1 MKKKPR
7 FTLFDL
13 QLVILGSALSAV
25 SPKPYAQ
32 LMLPWDPASNLVFNG
47 SLGSGEVVELTSVTG
62 DFSGSLGTGPGQVQ
76 WTGSGGFLSN
86 GSNRIVNIGGSGGT
100 LTWGSGNFVPS
111 GEALILGTSSAN
123 MLDFQ
128 NGIDLGGV
136 IPTIQVQGGSIE
148 GHARINGTLS
158 GTGGLQVIG
167 TGNDMLELTGA
178 NTYLGE
184 TFVNSSTL
192 VVSADNN
199 MGASM
204 GWLRLSNGTHRN
216 TASFTMT
223 RGVLLDFGGGTFHTD
238 ANLEVAGPI
247 LSMFGMGNLT
257 KTGSAQLILSGNN
270 FYFGDTV
277 ISAGTLQVGNGG
289 ITGSITGNVINNG
302 TLAFNRSDDTSYG
315 GVVSGTGGLIKLGPG
330 RLTLTGENTY
340 IGGTAIAAGALQI
353 GNGGTTGSIA
363 GNVTNNGTLAFN
375 RSNDMSYG
383 GVVSGTGALNKL
395 GAGRLTLTGEN
406 TYTGSTTIDAGAL
419 QIGNGG
425 ITGSIAGN
433 VTNNGTLAFNR
444 SNDMSYGGVVSGTGA
459 LNKLGAGRLTLTGE
473 NTYTGGTTIDAGALQ
488 IGNGGTIGSIVG
500 DVNNFGGILE
510 FNRSNNLGYSGA
522 ISGFGT
528 IVKDGAGTLELTG
541 NSGGFVGSI
550 LVNSGTLAV
559 NGILGGVV
567 NVDADARLQG
577 NGMIGTGIVAGTVAP
592 GNSIGTLGVSGN
604 YTQLPGSVYE
614 VEIDPAGNSDR
625 IAVAGTANLHGG
637 TVAVTPGVG
646 TYSASTRYTILT
658 AAGGRTGAFDALT
671 LTRTLP
677 FLDVG
682 LSYDP
687 NNVYLDANPLAF
699 CAVTVTANQCAAGQ
713 SVESLGS
720 GHSLYDT
727 ITGLPDRDAA
737 RRAFDSLSGELHA
750 SAKGVMIEDSRFL
763 REAVNDRLR
772 QSFSW
777 PGVTVSRASGQTLQ
791 ENRATGHAFWTRTF
805 GSFGHRSGDMN
816 AARINR
822 NIGGFFMGGDTL
834 VADLL
839 RLGIAGGYS
848 NSSFNVNERFSTG
861 SSDNYHVTA
870 YGGTRW
876 HALGLR
882 FGGGYTWHD
891 FETNRNILF
900 PGFNNQAKGDYRGRT
915 GQVFGELG
923 YELPFKNVSLEPF
936 AGVAYVNLA
945 TKGFQERGG
954 IAALSSSR
962 DNEGVTYSTVG
973 MNAASMFSTA
983 GGTTTRLRGSLGWR
997 HAFDSVPTR
1006 SSVAFSGGSAFGI
1019 AGTPIAKDAMII
1031 GAGLDASVG
1040 KNAILG
1046 IAYTGQV
1053 FSNVVDNGVRANLDW
1068 RF

>member
-1 MKKKPR
+1 MKKPG

-13 QLVILGSALSAV
+13 QFLILGSALSAV
-25 SPKPYAQ
+25 SPQPYAQ
-32 LMLPWDPASNLVFNG
+32 MLPWDPNSNLVFNG

-62 DFSGSLGTGPGQVQ
+62 DFTGSLGPGPGQVQ

-128 NGIDLGGV
+128 NGIDLGGITPV
-136 IPTIQVQGGSIE
+136 IRVQGGSIG
-148 GHARINGTLS
+148 GHARINGILS
-158 GTGGLQVIG
+158 GMGGLQVIG

-178 NTYLGE
+178 NTYLGA
-184 TFVNSSTL
+184 TFISSSTL

-199 MGASM
+199 MGTST
-204 GWLRLSNGTHRN
+204 GPLILFNGTLRN
-216 TASFTMT
+216 TASFAMT
-223 RGVLLDFGGGTFHTD
+223 RNIFLNFGSGTFHTD
-238 ANLEVAGPI
+238 ANLEVAGI
-247 LSMFGMGNLT
+247 INGIGGSLI
-257 KTGSAQLILSGNN
+257 KTGSAQLTLTNT
-270 FYFGDTV
+270 YFGDTV

-289 ITGSITGNVINNG
+289 TTGSITGNVINNG

-315 GVVSGTGGLIKLGPG
+315 GAVSGAGGLTKLGPG

-340 IGGTAIAAGALQI
+340 IGGTTITAGALQI

-375 RSNDMSYG
+375 RSD
-383 GVVSGTGALNKL
+383 
-395 GAGRLTLTGEN
+395 
-406 TYTGSTTIDAGAL
+406 
-419 QIGNGG
+419 
-425 ITGSIAGN
+425 
-433 VTNNGTLAFNR
+433 
-444 SNDMSYGGVVSGTGA
+444 DMSYGGVVSGTGA

-488 IGNGGTIGSIVG
+488 IGNGGTTGSITGNVTNNGTLAFNRSDDIGYAGVISGTGGLDKWGAGRLILAGENAYTGPTHIYSGTLQIGNGGTTGSMVG
-500 DVNNFGGILE
+500 DVSNFGGTLA
-510 FNRSNNLGYSGA
+510 FNRSNDLGYSGA

-528 IVKDGAGTLELTG
+528 IVKDGTGTLALTG

-550 LVNSGTLAV
+550 LVNSGMLAV
-559 NGILGGVV
+559 NGVLGGVV

-637 TVAVTPGVG
+637 TVAVTPGTG
-646 TYSASTRYTILT
+646 TYSAGTRYTILT
-658 AAGGRTGAFDALT
+658 AAGGRTGAFDALN

-677 FLDVG
+677 FLDVV

-713 SVESLGS
+713 AVESLGS
-720 GHSLYDT
+720 GRSLYDI

-772 QSFSW
+772 QSFSGSGI
-777 PGVTVSRASGQTLQ
+777 PVSRASGQTLQ
-791 ENRATGHAFWTRTF
+791 ENRAAGHAFWTRAF
-805 GSFGHRSGDMN
+805 GSFGHRGGDMN

-834 VADLL
+834 IADLL

-848 NSSFNVNERFSTG
+848 NSSFNVNDRFSTG

-876 HALGLR
+876 HALALR

-900 PGFNNQAKGDYRGRT
+900 PGFNNQVKGDYRGRT

-945 TKGFQERGG
+945 TKGFQERGS
-954 IAALSSSR
+954 IAALSSAR

-1006 SSVAFSGGSAFGI
+1006 SALAFSGGSTFGI
-1019 AGTPIAKDAMII
+1019 AGTPIAKEAMIMA
-1031 GAGLDASVG
+1031 AGLDANVG

>member
-1 MKKKPR
+1 MKKKPG

-32 LMLPWDPASNLVFNG
+32 LLPWDPASNLVFNG

-86 GSNRIVNIGGSGGT
+86 DSNRIVNIGGSGGT

-204 GWLRLSNGTHRN
+204 GWLRLSNGTLRN

-425 ITGSIAGN
+425 TTGSIAGN

-677 FLDVG
+677 FLDMG

-791 ENRATGHAFWTRTF
+791 ENRATGHAFWTRAF

-1006 SSVAFSGGSAFGI
+1006 SSLAFSGGSAFGI